1 MLEIKFTVDPKDA
14 VPLNVFTLINGCID
28 AVNETNQDAHK
39 MLDDTKKD
47 FSEDSDFEFKES
59 RRLTPKEASASTF
72 TTNENWVRL
81 NNGFYIPPVTGK
93 FMAFQA
99 DYRPKTRPFTP
110 RSRPGG
116 PTGPWVYTHKRKGTE
131 VQGRGWI
138 ITIYSLLRGK
148 FYKRIDAAFKAAL
161 RG

>member
-14 VPLNVFTLINGCID
+14 VPLNVFALINGCID

-59 RRLTPKEASASTF
+59 RRLTPKEASASTS

-99 DYRPKTRPFTP
+99 DYRPKTRPGGSM
-110 RSRPGG
+110 SRPGG
-116 PTGPWVYTHKRKGTE
+116 PTGPWVYTHERKGTE
-131 VQGRGWI
+131 VEPRDFIGPI
-138 ITIYSLLRGK
+138 ALTLVKK

>member
-1 MLEIKFTVDPKDA
+1 MITIAMTPPEKAIFN
-14 VPLNVFTLINGCID
+14 VPLLINECQS
-28 AVNETNQDAHK
+28 AVEETNADAHK

-47 FSEDSDFEFKES
+47 FSEDSDFEFKEKHTLS
-59 RRLTPKEASASTF
+59 TKEVSASTF
-72 TTNENWVRL
+72 TDNENWVRL

-99 DYRPKTRPFTP
+99 DYRPKTRPGGSM
-110 RSRPGG
+110 SRPGG
-116 PTGPWVYTHKRKGTE
+116 PTGPWVYTHERKGTE
-131 VQGRGWI
+131 VEPRDFIGPI
-138 ITIYSLLRGK
+138 ALTLVKK